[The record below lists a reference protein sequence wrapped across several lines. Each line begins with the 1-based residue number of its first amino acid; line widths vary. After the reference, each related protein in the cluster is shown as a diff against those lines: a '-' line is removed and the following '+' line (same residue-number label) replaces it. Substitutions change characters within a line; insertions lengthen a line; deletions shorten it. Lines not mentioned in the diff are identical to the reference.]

1 MFVIL
6 IALALLGIV
15 LYHAV
20 VALEKISADGLKE
33 KVAMH
38 KTLASRCAT
47 DQHDLSQI
55 SKIL

>member
-20 VALEKISADGLKE
+20 VALEKISAGGLKE

-38 KTLASRCAT
+38 KTL
-47 DQHDLSQI
+47 
-55 SKIL
+55 